1 MEKIKKILFALGLSE
16 DDLNAVENDEKT
28 AENVAAS
35 IIDRAEGAIKTRIGE
50 AVAEDKKS
58 EIFNAVYNK
67 IETVLTRNFSDR
79 LDKTKY
85 AGKKDK
91 IKSMIEDLRAGFDE
105 ERAKLE
111 NAAAGDASE
120 KLNEYRARLD
130 EANKRARLDE
140 ANKLIDKVRED
151 AAAAVAEKDRAF
163 SQYKTDQVITRR
175 KNSLL
180 SSLQNSRFDTE
191 AMNDIFEA
199 ERRRRNISFK
209 IDDDGQTVIAVDAEG
224 KVLRN
229 PDKPSE
235 NLTIN
240 AVFDTI
246 AKDRKFVKE
255 SQGREDTRRVTIE
268 ANGDGGGKMPA
279 AFAEYLGKNGISL

>member
-1 MEKIKKILFALGLSE
+1 MEKIKKILFALGLNE

-28 AENVAAS
+28 AENVAAA

-85 AGKKDK
+85 AGKKDR

-130 EANKRARLDE
+130 EANK
-140 ANKLIDKVRED
+140 LIDKVRED

-163 SQYKTDQVITRR
+163 NQYKTDQVITRR

-235 NLTIN
+235 NLTIS
-240 AVFDTI
+240 AVFDSI

-268 ANGDGGGKMPA
+268 ANGSDGGGKMPA
-279 AFAEYLGKNGISL
+279 AFAEYLGKNGITL

>member
-67 IETVLTRNFSDR
+67 IETVLTRNFADR

-130 EANKRARLDE
+130 EANK
-140 ANKLIDKVRED
+140 LIDKVRED
-151 AAAAVAEKDRAF
+151 AAAVVAEKDRAF
-163 SQYKTDQVITRR
+163 NQYKTDQVITRR

-235 NLTIN
+235 NLTIS

>member
-16 DDLNAVENDEKT
+16 AELTAVENDEQT

-67 IETVLTRNFSDR
+67 IETVLTRNFADR

-130 EANKRARLDE
+130 EANK
-140 ANKLIDKVRED
+140 LIDKVRED

-163 SQYKTDQVITRR
+163 NQYKTDQVITRR

-235 NLTIN
+235 NLTIS